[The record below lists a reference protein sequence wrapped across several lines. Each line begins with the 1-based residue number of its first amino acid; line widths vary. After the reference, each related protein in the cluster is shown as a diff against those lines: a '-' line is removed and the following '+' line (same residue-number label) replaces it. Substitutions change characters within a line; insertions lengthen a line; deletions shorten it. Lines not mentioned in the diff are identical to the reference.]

1 MALKVL
7 VLRKRIEP
15 LQAELEQLR
24 TAASSF
30 EAREAELE
38 QAINEA
44 ATDEER
50 EVVETLVSEFEQT
63 RETNASE
70 QARISGE
77 IAELER
83 QIAEIE
89 AAGKAARSAEPGADV
104 KKRSDSVANI
114 STNTRAMRALGETP
128 EQRTALVT
136 REDVKEFLTRVRGF
150 RRAASSVTGAELG
163 VPDILMGVLRD
174 GVDRYSKL
182 IRFVTLRPISGKGR
196 QNVAGAIP
204 EGIWTEAVGAVNEL
218 TITFTQVEL
227 DEYKVGGYVSVPNS
241 SLEDDSDLQLLATII
256 DYLGQAIGLALDKAI
271 VYGTGTKMPVGFV
284 TRLAADSQPAWWGK
298 NQGAFTNLSTT
309 NILTLDLAAST
320 GKEFFSPLLAA
331 LGTAKPNYA
340 TGAPVWVM
348 NRKTHMDL
356 ICRCLEFNS
365 SAALMSGVSNV
376 MPVIGGEIV
385 ELEFMAD
392 NDIAGGYLTLE
403 VIAERSGAKIAYSDI
418 PMFLDDCTVFKGT
431 QRYDG
436 KPVRGEAFVL
446 LNYANTAPTK
456 TVIFATDAAN

>member
-77 IAELER
+77 IAELEK

-89 AAGKAARSAEPGADV
+89 AAGKTARSAEPGADV
-104 KKRSDSVANI
+104 KKRSDSVANT
-114 STNTRAMRALGETP
+114 STNTWVLRALGETP
-128 EQRTALVT
+128 EQRASLVA

-163 VPDILMGVLRD
+163 VPDILMGVMRD
-174 GVDRYSKL
+174 STARYSKL
-182 IRFVTLRPISGKGR
+182 IGYVTLRPLAGKGR
-196 QNVAGAIP
+196 QNVAGTVP
-204 EGIWTEAVGAVNEL
+204 EGIWTEAVAAVNEL
-218 TITFTQVEL
+218 IIIFTQVEL
-227 DEYKVGGYVSVPNS
+227 DEYKVGGFVQIPNS
-241 SLEDDSDLQLLATII
+241 SLEDDSDLQLLSTIV
-256 DYLGQAIGLALDKAI
+256 DYLGQAIGRALDRAI
-271 VYGTGTKMPVGFV
+271 VYGTGKKMPVGFV

-298 NQGAFTNLSTT
+298 NQGAFTNLSTS
-309 NILTLDLAAST
+309 NILTLDLAASS
-320 GKEFFSPLLAA
+320 GKEFFSPILAA
-331 LGTAKPNYA
+331 MGIAEPNYA
-340 TGAPVWVM
+340 TGAPVWIM
-348 NRKTHMDL
+348 NRKTHTDL
-356 ICRCLEFNS
+356 MCRCLEFNAA
-365 SAALMSGVSNV
+365 AALVSGVSNE
-376 MPVIGGEIV
+376 MPVLGGKIV

-392 NDIAGGYLTLE
+392 HDIAGGFLSLE
-403 VIAERSGAKIAYSDI
+403 VISERSGAKIAYSDA
-418 PMFLDDCTVFKGT
+418 PMFLEDCTVFKGT

-456 TVIFATDAAN
+456 TVTFPSDTAN

>member
-15 LQAELEQLR
+15 LQAELDQLR
-24 TAASSF
+24 TAAADF

-70 QARISGE
+70 QTRISGE
-77 IAELER
+77 IAELEG

-114 STNTRAMRALGETP
+114 STNTRAIRALGETL

-284 TRLAADSQPAWWGK
+284 TRLAAATQPAWWGK
-298 NQGAFTNLSTT
+298 TRG
-309 NILTLDLAAST
+309 
-320 GKEFFSPLLAA
+320 LLQ
-331 LGTAKPNYA
+331 TCQP
-340 TGAPVWVM
+340 
-348 NRKTHMDL
+348 
-356 ICRCLEFNS
+356 
-365 SAALMSGVSNV
+365 
-376 MPVIGGEIV
+376 
-385 ELEFMAD
+385 
-392 NDIAGGYLTLE
+392 
-403 VIAERSGAKIAYSDI
+403 
-418 PMFLDDCTVFKGT
+418 
-431 QRYDG
+431 
-436 KPVRGEAFVL
+436 
-446 LNYANTAPTK
+446 PT
-456 TVIFATDAAN
+456 F